1 MIKNT
6 ILIALFGAS
15 IGFLAFQ
22 KAPSDLSIIE
32 KFTKH
37 RQNAG
42 GQSGL
47 TGAPGESNCT
57 QCHSGSVLD
66 GSSQNIVSILD
77 GSTVVTEYIPG
88 NTYTV
93 LLELSSA
100 PVKGGFSATV
110 LDGSNVKAG
119 SLIGAGLG
127 GTQNF
132 AAGGREYVS
141 HTSVSNTA
149 GQWAFS
155 WVAPATNVGDVRFYF
170 ASNAANNNNSNTGD
184 MIFLSQ
190 TLISPSSASIK
201 EITNDKKFTAGF
213 NATSNKLTIKFDYNT
228 IGDMHLNLVDMNGSS
243 VFTDEL
249 GQSVSGSNKKSV
261 LLPSSLS
268 EGLYIVN
275 FFVDN
280 EVMSAK
286 IIVKK

>member
-6 ILIALFGAS
+6 ILIALFGTS

-66 GSSQNIVSILD
+66 GSSQNLVSIFD
-77 GSTVVTEYIPG
+77 GTTVVTEYIPG

-100 PVKGGFSATV
+100 PAKGGFSATV
-110 LDGSNVKAG
+110 LDGSDVKAG
-119 SLIGAGLG
+119 SLIGAGIG

-132 AAGGREYVS
+132 SVAGRDYVS
-141 HTSVSNTA
+141 HTSGSNTA
-149 GQWAFS
+149 GQWAFT
-155 WVAPATNVGDVRFYF
+155 WVAPATNVGDVRFFF
-170 ASNAANNNNSNTGD
+170 ASNAANNNNNTSGD

-190 TLISPSSASIK
+190 SLISPSSASVK
-201 EITNDKKFTAGF
+201 EITSDKQFTAGY
-213 NATSNKLTIKFDYNT
+213 NATTNKLTIKFDY
-228 IGDMHLNLVDMNGSS
+228 IAVGDMHLNLVDMNGNS
-243 VFTDEL
+243 VFTSEL
-249 GQSVSGSNKKSV
+249 GLSVSGSNKKSV
-261 LLPSSLS
+261 ALPSSLS
-268 EGLYIVN
+268 EGMYIVN

-280 EVMSAK
+280 NVMSAK
-286 IIVKK
+286 IFVKK